1 MNRTSLK
8 KKIIEQKIID
18 YRCDICGNNGIWLN
32 KKITLQLDHINGINN
47 DNRVENLRF
56 LCPNCHSQTSTYT
69 GKNTKKNKVNKCVD
83 CGEIITRSSTRCRS
97 CSKKLQPNKR
107 PNKDILEKTLLENKY
122 NFSKVGRIFGVSDN
136 AVRKWFKSY
145 GIYKKD

>member
-1 MNRTSLK
+1 M
-8 KKIIEQKIID
+8 
-18 YRCDICGNNGIWLN
+18 N

-83 CGEIITRSSTRCRS
+83 CGKIITRSSTRCRS
-97 CSKKLQPNKR
+97 CSKKLQPNKK

-136 AVRKWFKSY
+136 AVRK
-145 GIYKKD
+145 